1 MKNVKKIISV
11 KSKLMEIDSAK
22 INEDILYL
30 LNKARTSP
38 KSFSKYLNI
47 NENED
52 AKIIQL
58 FNFFINYPFKVAP
71 LIEEKNLSVCSKD
84 LLEHIITGDLDEE
97 NILNQKSL
105 KKRLERLNLV
115 PINYNNF
122 IILDAEDS
130 LEALINLFLNDNY
143 RNTILDPDVKY
154 IGIASGPLQT
164 GNLCI
169 IIDIVQS
176 LKCINRIY
184 SKSIGKTKYDLDN
197 YNNTVKKTYN
207 LSTNYTDKK
216 IGKNKRIFE
225 NEFDIN
231 NNINDLQCKNIN
243 KGRFILTRDIYSDY
257 YDFRYKYPI
266 SVYIKKR
273 YVRDDD
279 GNLHLL
285 YNRESNYDDGSKL
298 IQFDI

>member
-1 MKNVKKIISV
+1 MKNVKKIINV
-11 KSKLMEIDSAK
+11 KSQLIEIDSDK

-30 LNKARTSP
+30 LNKARTSH

-52 AKIIQL
+52 TEIIKL
-58 FNFFINYPFKVAP
+58 FNFFNNYPLKVAP
-71 LIEEKNLSVCSKD
+71 LIEDKNLSVCSKD

-105 KKRLERLNLV
+105 EKRLERLNLV

-143 RNTILDPDVKY
+143 RNTILDPDLNY
-154 IGIASGPLQT
+154 IGIATGLFQT

-169 IIDIVQS
+169 VIDIVQS
-176 LKCINRIY
+176 LKPINRIY
-184 SKSIGKTKYDLDN
+184 SKSINQNNYEMDN
-197 YNNTVKKTYN
+197 YNNSIKKTYN

-216 IGKNKRIFE
+216 VRKNKRIFE
-225 NEFDIN
+225 NELDKNNDIK
-231 NNINDLQCKNIN
+231 DLKIRNIN
-243 KGRFILTRDIYSDY
+243 KCRFIINEDKFSDY
-257 YDFRYKYPI
+257 IDFRYKYPI
-266 SVYIKKR
+266 SVYMKKN
-273 YVRDDD
+273 YLRDEN
-279 GNLHLL
+279 GNILL
-285 YNRESNYDDGSKL
+285 SYNRVSNYDDGSKL
-298 IQFDI
+298 IQFNI

>member
-1 MKNVKKIISV
+1 MKNVKKIINV
-11 KSKLMEIDSAK
+11 KSQLMEIDSDK

-30 LNKARTSP
+30 LNKARTAP

-52 AKIIQL
+52 TKIIKL
-58 FNFFINYPFKVAP
+58 FNFFNNYPFKVAP

-143 RNTILDPDVKY
+143 RNTILDPDEKY
-154 IGIASGPLQT
+154 IGIASGQLQT

-176 LKCINRIY
+176 LKCIY
-184 SKSIGKTKYDLDN
+184 SKSIDKTKYDLDN

-216 IGKNKRIFE
+216 IGINKKTFE
-225 NEFDIN
+225 SKFDAN
-231 NNINDLQCKNIN
+231 NNFNDLKYKNIN
-243 KGRFILTRDIYSDY
+243 KRRFIVSRDIHSDY
-257 YDFRYKYPI
+257 LDFRYKYPI
-266 SVYIKKR
+266 SVYIKKK
-273 YVRDDD
+273 YIRDEE

-285 YNRESNYDDGSKL
+285 YNRVPNYDDGSKL

>member
-11 KSKLMEIDSAK
+11 KSKLMEIDADK
-22 INEDILYL
+22 INDDILYL

-58 FNFFINYPFKVAP
+58 FNFFINYPFKVEP

-97 NILNQKSL
+97 NISNQKSL
-105 KKRLERLNLV
+105 KKRLEKLNLI

-225 NEFDIN
+225 NEIEIN

-243 KGRFILTRDIYSDY
+243 KGRLILSRDIYSDY

-266 SVYIKKR
+266 SVYIKKK
-273 YVRDDD
+273 YVKDDD

>member
-1 MKNVKKIISV
+1 MKNVKKNISV
-11 KSKLMEIDSAK
+11 KSKLMEIDSDK

-58 FNFFINYPFKVAP
+58 FNFFINYPFKVEP

-97 NILNQKSL
+97 NISNQKSL

-225 NEFDIN
+225 NEIEIN
-231 NNINDLQCKNIN
+231 NNINDLQSKNIN
-243 KGRFILTRDIYSDY
+243 KGRFILSRDIYSDY